1 MKDNISALTFDT
13 LEDGWKTSD
22 GFILRQIP
30 MPVLDEVTSPDD
42 AFCVIIKVNYAGV
55 CGSDK
60 GIWHRT
66 AFEDL
71 IYGSLKKE
79 NKTTRILGHEFSGQ
93 IVEVGSMVKSLYS
106 DPVHSLKIDVG
117 SFVSG
122 DSHVTCGTCYQCKI
136 GENNVCLNEKIL
148 GISTNGI
155 FAPYVKIPAR
165 NLWPV
170 DSAKIR
176 PEICAIFDPFGNA
189 VHAITK
195 VDVRGQSVAVFG
207 CGPIGLF
214 SILLLKN
221 FGATNIIA
229 IDFSDEN
236 LQMAQKLGA
245 HQTIKIEKKE
255 KLNAHEYDADVV
267 KKIMELAGGRGVD
280 ISMEMAG
287 PVSSVNNC
295 LESTRRGG
303 QVILFGVKDG
313 DFVIPKFSRIIT
325 KGLTLHGVIGRRIF
339 QTWQIAQD
347 VLADNSNGVAD
358 KIWEVILKKGE
369 GTIINFSEFKKE
381 SFQMSMKDNPK
392 IIFNMLL

>member
-1 MKDNISALTFDT
+1 MKNIIPALTFDT
-13 LEDGWKTSD
+13 LEDGWKTSS
-22 GFILRQIP
+22 GFIMRQIP
-30 MPVLDEVTSPDD
+30 MPILDQANNPDD
-42 AFCVIIKVNYAGV
+42 AFCVIVKVNFAGV

-60 GIWHRT
+60 GIWQRS

-71 IYGSLKKE
+71 IYDSLKKE

-106 DPVHSLKIDVG
+106 DPQNPLKIEVG
-117 SFVSG
+117 SLVSG
-122 DSHVTCGTCYQCKI
+122 DSHITCGTCYQCKI

-148 GISTNGI
+148 GISTDGI
-155 FAPYVKIPAR
+155 FAPYVKVPAR
-165 NLWPV
+165 NLWAIDAV
-170 DSAKIR
+170 RIR
-176 PEICAIFDPFGNA
+176 PEISAIFDPFGNA

-221 FGATNIIA
+221 FGASNIIA
-229 IDFSDEN
+229 VDFSDEN

-245 HQTIKIEKKE
+245 HQTIKIERKE
-255 KLNAHEYDADVV
+255 HLKVYEFDADVV
-267 KKIMELAGGRGVD
+267 RKIMELTEGRGVD
-280 ISMEMAG
+280 IAMEMAG

-295 LESTRRGG
+295 LESARRGG

-313 DFVIPKFSRIIT
+313 NFEIPKFSRIIT

-339 QTWQIAQD
+339 QTWQIAQNI
-347 VLADNSNGVAD
+347 LADRTNGVAD
-358 KIWEVILKKGE
+358 KIWEIILKKGE

-381 SFQMSMKDNPK
+381 DFEKAMKNNPK
-392 IIFNMLL
+392 VIFNMLK